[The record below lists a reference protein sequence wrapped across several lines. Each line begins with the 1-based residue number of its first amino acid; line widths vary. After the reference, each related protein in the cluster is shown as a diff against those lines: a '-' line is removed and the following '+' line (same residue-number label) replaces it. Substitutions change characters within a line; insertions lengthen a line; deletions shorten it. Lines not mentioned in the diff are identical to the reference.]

1 MFSRRQRVV
10 SVVFACVDAAATV
23 LAFVSAYLV
32 RSVLLPVLAAIVL
45 IWLAVGYVLGV
56 YRPQELRERRQAVFD
71 PTKQIVAGMLVLAA
85 GLFFVKGFYVS
96 RLLLAGFVGLDWLL
110 LVGLRLAYIEW
121 GPGLRARLGDAHYI
135 LLIGTGPPARE
146 LGALIGQSPPAG
158 LRLAGWGAPGG

>member
-32 RSVLLPVLAAIVL
+32 RSILLPELAPRFAGLPAGPLYPFARYLPVLAAIVV

-71 PTKQIVAGMLVLAA
+71 PTKQIVAGMLVVAA
-85 GLFFVKGFYVS
+85 GVVFGEGFS
-96 RLLLAGFVGLDWLL
+96 
-110 LVGLRLAYIEW
+110 
-121 GPGLRARLGDAHYI
+121 LG
-135 LLIGTGPPARE
+135 R
-146 LGALIGQSPPAG
+146 
-158 LRLAGWGAPGG
+158 RRPGG